1 MHSSY
6 VQLMEEINNYMT
18 STLDISVHL
27 VHKTTAEASDYLVA
41 AKLGEYILLLI
52 DDANNP
58 IVADRDN
65 AAVEQEGLSRAL
77 FVTTVC
83 KAPLVAHFI
92 KRNDGNVVVY
102 MATTSDTASKE
113 YRLMPVKLDNK
124 QLKPVVFMNTTHAS
138 AYAGEILSI
147 LCRDALDWSKVI
159 ITDNSMT
166 FKP

>member
-1 MHSSY
+1 MNSL
-6 VQLMEEINNYMT
+6 VEEIKNYMT

-52 DDANNP
+52 DADNNP
-58 IVADRDN
+58 VASDREN

-77 FVTTVC
+77 FVATVC
-83 KAPLVAHFI
+83 KAPPVTYFI
-92 KRNDGNVVVY
+92 KRDDKNVVVC
-102 MATTSDTASKE
+102 MTTTSDTASKE
-113 YRLMPVKLDNK
+113 YRLMPVKLVNK
-124 QLKPVVFMNTTHAS
+124 QLRPMSFMNATHAS

-147 LCRDALDWSKVI
+147 LCRDALDWSKVV
-159 ITDNSMT
+159 ITDTSMT